1 MAFDESQYRRGYS
14 VGVGGVVL
22 WEDKVLLVQRALG
35 ERRGD
40 WAIPGGFVERGE
52 TADVAVRREVLEEAG
67 VVAQVEG
74 LMAARSRVIGAGVE
88 NSAYLVFLLRA
99 THPRAQPDG
108 FEVTAARF
116 FTLDELQALS
126 PLQGLSRIVA
136 TRALQGRAHVLKLQP
151 HPEFSPDDYILYV

>member
-22 WEDKVLLVQRALG
+22 CEDKVLLVQRALG

-52 TADVAVRREVLEEAG
+52 TADVAARREVLEEAG
-67 VVAQVEG
+67 VVAEVEG
-74 LMAARSRVIGAGVE
+74 LMAARSRVIGSGVE

-99 THPRAQPDG
+99 SSQQAQPDE

-116 FTLDELQALS
+116 FTLDEVQVLS
-126 PLQGLSRIVA
+126 PLQGLSRIVV
-136 TRALQGRAHVLKLQP
+136 TRALQGRVRVLKLLP
-151 HPEFSPDDYILYV
+151 HPKFSLDDYILYV

>member
-1 MAFDESQYRRGYS
+1 MTFDESQYRRGYS

-22 WEDKVLLVQRALG
+22 CDGKVLLVQRALG

-52 TADVAVRREVLEEAG
+52 TADVAVRLEVLEEAG
-67 VVAQVEG
+67 VVAEVVG
-74 LMAARSRVIGAGVE
+74 FMAARSRVIGFGVE

-99 THPRAQPDG
+99 THLQAQPDG

-116 FTLDELQALS
+116 FTLDEVQALS
-126 PLQGLSRIVA
+126 PLQGLSHIVV

-151 HPEFSPDDYILYV
+151 HPEFPPHDYILYV